1 LVLTIPLPVLRIIA
15 RLCLQKYDEF
25 IILQSSREQQGN
37 IGNFKEKDNAF
48 YQQPFAPSYPI
59 FFLSPSVGYK
69 DMVLYLLFNR
79 YSPKWQLV
87 TLLVWT
93 NATLFLC

>member
-25 IILQSSREQQGN
+25 ITLQSSREQQGN

-48 YQQPFAPSYPI
+48 YQQPFAHSFPVFFFYRPFDAKIGRCMSYSI
-59 FFLSPSVGYK
+59 ILLLSG
-69 DMVLYLLFNR
+69 
-79 YSPKWQLV
+79 
-87 TLLVWT
+87 TL
-93 NATLFLC
+93 

>member
-1 LVLTIPLPVLRIIA
+1 LTIPLPVLRIIA

-59 FFLSPSVGYK
+59 FFFHRPLGTKIWCCISYSIVIRPSGS
-69 DMVLYLLFNR
+69 L
-79 YSPKWQLV
+79 
-87 TLLVWT
+87 
-93 NATLFLC
+93 